1 MGQETHQLLTALAL
15 VRAGVGVSLVPG
27 SVTAMGIAG
36 LRVMEVGVAE
46 AAWTVAMAWRRE
58 AVGGTPLRYFLG
70 LARRHWAH
78 EARR

>member
-1 MGQETHQLLTALAL
+1 MRLSAGGDNLTEEDFMKRL
-15 VRAGVGVSLVPG
+15 
-27 SVTAMGIAG
+27 G
-36 LRVMEVGVAE
+36 LILSAAVICVAASSQAE